1 MRGGKEG
8 RIMIRICDG
17 RLSAEIDENGAELKS
32 LCLDGTEFMR
42 SDPADPWQETAPVL
56 FPICGGLKDDY
67 FLYRGKKYPLPKHGF
82 AKKRIFSG
90 KKTADNEAVFKL
102 APEEGDKEIYPWDYL
117 FTVSFRLSE
126 GSLLVNYTVE
136 NRDREDML
144 FSLGAHEGYALPE
157 GLENYRVEFEKEET
171 APVYSVTGPLLDGG
185 RKAFLTGEQSFVPRP
200 EMFTPDAL
208 IFKDL
213 RSRRLMLR
221 GPARSV
227 TVEFPGF
234 PFLLLWQI
242 PGSRY
247 LCVEPWHGMPDA
259 LDGDH
264 DLASREGIVRLSPG
278 GVFELCHRITP
289 ALS

>member
-1 MRGGKEG
+1 
-8 RIMIRICDG
+8 MIRIHDG
-17 RLSAEIDENGAELKS
+17 RLSAEIDESGAELKS
-32 LCLDGTEFMR
+32 LCLDGVEFMR

-82 AKKRIFSG
+82 AKKRVFQG
-90 KKTADNEAVFKL
+90 EKTAENEAVFALLPQK
-102 APEEGDKEIYPWDYL
+102 GDEEIYPWQYR
-117 FTVSFRLSE
+117 FTVTFRAEAGVL
-126 GSLLVNYTVE
+126 GVTYAVE
-136 NRDREDML
+136 NRDREDMF

-157 GLENYRVEFEKEET
+157 GLEAYRVEFEKEET

-185 RKAFLTGEQSFVPRP
+185 KKPFLTGEAAFRLKP
-200 EMFTPDAL
+200 EMFMPDAL

-213 RSRRLMLR
+213 VSRKVSITGGNRR
-221 GPARSV
+221 V
-227 TVEFPGF
+227 TVDYSGF

-247 LCVEPWHGMPDA
+247 LCIEPWHGMPDA
-259 LDGDH
+259 TDGDH

-278 GVFELCHRITP
+278 EVFSLRHTITP
-289 ALS
+289 ELF